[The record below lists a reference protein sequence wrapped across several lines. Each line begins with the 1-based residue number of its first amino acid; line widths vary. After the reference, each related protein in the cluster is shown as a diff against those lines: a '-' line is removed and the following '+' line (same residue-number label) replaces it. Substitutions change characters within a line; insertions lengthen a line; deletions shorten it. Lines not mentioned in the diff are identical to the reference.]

1 MMRSRPAHIFAT
13 LMFASI
19 IFAVPIIQAIL
30 ELRQGGRPQALDVFT
45 QKPTVDNLRAYEASL
60 EEASWAVK
68 NLRPWMQYVQFM
80 FLKEAGEKAL
90 VGRNGWLF
98 YRPAVEYLT
107 RRLVTHKGVSG
118 PGDPLHAII
127 FFRDQLAARG
137 IQLLVVPSPNKVSI
151 YPEMLTR
158 RAQGTAS
165 VMCPET
171 RELCH
176 ALQAAGVEVV
186 DLFAVFHNAKKERRV
201 SDSRAFYLAQ
211 DSHWSPAGVELA
223 AKAVAEKVLERG
235 WVKPG
240 ALEYAESPVRLRRLG
255 DLVRMLQ
262 VPQIE
267 RRAPLQDIVCKQ
279 VIREDSRAL
288 YQDASHSEILVLGDS
303 FLRIYEQDEP
313 GAAGF
318 VAHLAKE
325 LKQPLTSIIND
336 GGASTLVRQELYRRP
351 QLLAN
356 KKLVIWEF
364 VERDIRFGTEGWQL
378 IPLPPASAAGVIK

>member
-1 MMRSRPAHIFAT
+1 MMRPGPANIFAT
-13 LMFASI
+13 LIFASI
-19 IFAVPIIQAIL
+19 IFGVPIIQAVL
-30 ELRQGGRPQALDVFT
+30 ELRQGEQPQALDVFA

-68 NLRPWMQYVQFM
+68 NLRPWMQYVQFVL
-80 FLKEAGEKAL
+80 LKEAGEKAL
-90 VGRNGWLF
+90 IGRNGWLF

-127 FFRDQLAARG
+127 FFRDQLASRG
-137 IQLLVVPSPNKVSI
+137 IQLLVVPAPNKVSI

-158 RAQGTAS
+158 RAQGTGG

-171 RELCH
+171 RELYYE
-176 ALQAAGVEVV
+176 LQVAGIEVV
-186 DLFAVFHNAKKERRV
+186 DLFAVFHNAKEKRGGA
-201 SDSRAFYLAQ
+201 SARAFYLAQ
-211 DSHWSPAGVELA
+211 DSHWSPAGAELA
-223 AKAVAEKVLERG
+223 AKAVAQRVLERG

-240 ALEYAESPVRLRRLG
+240 AVEYAETPVRLRRLG

-267 RRAPLQDIVCKQ
+267 RRAPLQDVVCEQ
-279 VIREDSRAL
+279 VVRQDSRAL
-288 YQDASHSEILVLGDS
+288 YQDASDSEILVLGDS

-336 GGASTLVRQELYRRP
+336 GGASTLVRQELHRRP

-356 KKLVIWEF
+356 KKLVIYEF

-378 IPLPPASAAGVIK
+378 IPLPPASAAGVIR